1 MNKAASKKVLIIMAV
16 VVLVAILG
24 VCLVACNSDSVGK
37 SLEKK
42 GYSVATLNEDS
53 TGTIAKT
60 VYNIVKNNSDFKE
73 GVIATKGSDIVT
85 VLWFETTEAAESME
99 GNVLLSAFTVERSG
113 KIVYIGTAQG
123 VKDAK

>member
-1 MNKAASKKVLIIMAV
+1 MNRAISKKIMAIV
-16 VVLVAILG
+16 AIVALVAILG

-42 GYSVATLNEDS
+42 GYTVVTLNEDA
-53 TGTIAKT
+53 TGLGRT

-73 GVIATKGSDIVT
+73 GVFATKGSDSVT
-85 VLWFETTEAAESME
+85 VLWFETTDAAESME
-99 GNVLLSAFTVERSG
+99 NSPLLSAFTVERSS